1 MIAGLTGALKA
12 DAGVHASIE
21 RLGAVIDSEAAHHIT
36 PAPGTAVWSTSDAD
50 DEVRVI
56 VRGIVDT
63 MRDGVPLERMA
74 VVLGN
79 SEPYARLLHEHLDL
93 SGIRH
98 NGVSVRTLADSVLG
112 RGLLRLFALPDHGF
126 RRDDVLALIASAPLF
141 DGQGRPVADG
151 AAWERISRDA
161 GVVGGLADWTA
172 RLDHYAS
179 GLADPDP
186 DERSTW
192 ADRERARTRALQK
205 FVATIA
211 ADLARAPGTW
221 HDLTRWAHG
230 LIARWFG
237 AEPAAHGLVG
247 VRAGSGPPGRRRRR
261 PPRRARRGRVGP
273 HVGGVPAFAG
283 ARARFRSWIASAGWV
298 KACWWAPRHLALG
311 VELERVWVCG
321 LAEGVFP
328 TTPRDDP
335 LLSDADR
342 SALEGELPLRR
353 DRIADDQRA
362 LLATLASTTADRVL
376 CYPRGDLRRNTEHVP
391 SRFLLDTVEVL
402 SGTRRLG
409 RELELQPWYTAVP
422 SYVYGLSNA
431 PFPATRHELDVRAML
446 AGDPRMVAVPEVRAR
461 YCASRPAQHRTH
473 PLRRQPLAPAGH
485 ARGRQPHGGGSG
497 GVGDAARS
505 VGEVPARVLRALP
518 ARRAAGRASRGAHPA
533 LGARQ
538 GQHRARHALP
548 VPV

>member
-1 MIAGLTGALKA
+1 MVVIAGLTGADKA
-12 DAGVHASIE
+12 DAGVLASIE
-21 RLGAVIDSEAAHHIT
+21 RLGAAIDPDPARHIT
-36 PAPGTAVWSTSDAD
+36 PASGTAVWSTSDAD

-56 VRGIVDT
+56 VRGVVDA

-126 RRDDVLALIASAPLF
+126 RRDDVLALVASAPLF
-141 DGQGRPVADG
+141 DGRGHPVVDG

-161 GVVGGLADWTA
+161 GVVGGLAEWTA

-179 GLADPDP
+179 GLADPDPDP

-221 HDLTRWAHG
+221 HDLARWTHG

-237 AEPAAHGLVG
+237 AESARTGWSEFEQEAARRVDAAVDRLGGLDAVESGPTLEVFRRSLALELDSARDRVGRLGEGVLVG
-247 VRAGSGPPGRRRRR
+247 A
-261 PPRRARRGRVGP
+261 A
-273 HVGGVPAFAG
+273 A
-283 ARARFRSWIASAGWV
+283 
-298 KACWWAPRHLALG
+298 LALG
-311 VELERVWVCG
+311 VELDRVWVCG

-328 TTPRDDP
+328 AAPRDDP

-342 SALEGELPLRR
+342 SALE
-353 DRIADDQRA
+353 
-362 LLATLASTTADRVL
+362 
-376 CYPRGDLRRNTEHVP
+376 
-391 SRFLLDTVEVL
+391 
-402 SGTRRLG
+402 
-409 RELELQPWYTAVP
+409 
-422 SYVYGLSNA
+422 
-431 PFPATRHELDVRAML
+431 
-446 AGDPRMVAVPEVRAR
+446 
-461 YCASRPAQHRTH
+461 
-473 PLRRQPLAPAGH
+473 
-485 ARGRQPHGGGSG
+485 
-497 GVGDAARS
+497 
-505 VGEVPARVLRALP
+505 
-518 ARRAAGRASRGAHPA
+518 RRAAVAP
-533 LGARQ
+533 
-538 GQHRARHALP
+538 
-548 VPV
+548 